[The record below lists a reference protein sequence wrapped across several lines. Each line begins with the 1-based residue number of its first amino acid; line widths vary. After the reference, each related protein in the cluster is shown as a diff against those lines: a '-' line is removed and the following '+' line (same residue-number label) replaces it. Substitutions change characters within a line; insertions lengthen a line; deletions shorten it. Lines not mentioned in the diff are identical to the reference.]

1 MGIGAVSEERQL
13 EGFCYR
19 DVVETRVLNL
29 KERRESRCHQPA
41 WLAYLLLCQTWL
53 VGA

>member
-29 KERRESRCHQPA
+29 KERRESEDLK
-41 WLAYLLLCQTWL
+41 LAYLFCWPTCFS
-53 VGA
+53 GRFG